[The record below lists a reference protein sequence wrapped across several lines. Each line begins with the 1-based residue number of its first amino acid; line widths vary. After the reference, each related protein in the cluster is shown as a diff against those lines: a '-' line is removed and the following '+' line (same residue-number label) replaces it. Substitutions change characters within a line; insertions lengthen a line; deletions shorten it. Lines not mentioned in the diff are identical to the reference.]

1 MFLMGIFKF
10 QIIKQKASKTC
21 KYMFSYFSTRSI
33 YLQHDAVTLLFHNT
47 PPNQPIL
54 LDRIIRIMLCQ

>member
-1 MFLMGIFKF
+1 
-10 QIIKQKASKTC
+10 
-21 KYMFSYFSTRSI
+21 MFSYFSTRSI